1 MSYPVD
7 APQGPCDQNGIPI
20 WHCQAKMP
28 DGSECGNRCEV
39 AISQSEKNNGKMY
52 HKCNVKDPVTN
63 EYHNFRK
70 WTTDLQEKKSWGNS
84 MMPARNVPNSGQS
97 AQTVH
102 TQSAQVAQA
111 AQSLSEILKKT
122 RIELAPEQ
130 QDMIDGVTQRLA
142 TYRSG
147 IERISALLSRRA
159 EIVERQQPALVLR
172 RVHEEH
178 EHDAEREDVDE
189 RVASEDLLI
198 AASGAIL
205 RGNGNDSHSAHAARE
220 EWRRSREARATPL
233 DRPRAQ
239 CVTDEAAG

>member
-28 DGSECGNRCEV
+28 DGSECANRCEV

-102 TQSAQVAQA
+102 TQSAQVAA
-111 AQSLSEILKKT
+111 SSLM
-122 RIELAPEQ
+122 ELAQKVEL
-130 QDMIDGVTQRLA
+130 LA
-142 TYRSG
+142 G
-147 IERISALLSRRA
+147 ALLENKQDIKELIQHVRA
-159 EIVERQQPALVLR
+159 SMKHQQPAAPTSLPV
-172 RVHEEH
+172 
-178 EHDAEREDVDE
+178 AAAPAPVDKAYGYIAPGQSGFLPFPGGSGYANAGMAG
-189 RVASEDLLI
+189 AS
-198 AASGAIL
+198 AQAP
-205 RGNGNDSHSAHAARE
+205 
-220 EWRRSREARATPL
+220 ATPASS
-233 DRPRAQ
+233 PSYA
-239 CVTDEAAG
+239 